1 MKNNQTHYEKI
12 LEAKKQISPYLSKT
26 PLIYSKPFSDETNN
40 QIYIKPENLQ
50 KTGAFKIRG
59 AFNKLLNLPAEDL
72 KKGVIT
78 ASAGNHAQGVALA
91 SKELGATAT
100 IVMPKATP
108 VIKVNATKAY
118 GANVV
123 LHGNDYDEA
132 YEHSKKLEKELN
144 LTYVHPFDDYD
155 IIYGQGT
162 IAIEIYEELK
172 DADFLLVPIGG
183 GGLISG
189 MAIAAKHLNPA
200 IQVLGV
206 EPEGAMSMKTSLKN
220 KQNTSLPH
228 VQTIADGV
236 AVKRVGNKTFSMV
249 NQLVDGIITV
259 SDYDIMDSFLFF
271 LEKHKMVCESAGAL
285 SLAAL
290 KKMSVVNKKVVCLVS
305 GGNIDMVTVS
315 SMITKGLLSRN
326 RIFCFS
332 VDLPDTPGELLKIAS
347 LLEQNQANV
356 IKLDHNQF
364 QNLDRFIHV
373 QLQVTV
379 ETSGIEQINTL
390 KQSLKDAGYSI
401 KQIY

>member
-1 MKNNQTHYEKI
+1 MKNKQTHYEKI
-12 LEAKKQISPYLSKT
+12 LEAKKLISPYLSKT

-91 SKELGATAT
+91 SKELGANAT

>member
-1 MKNNQTHYEKI
+1 MKNKQTHYEKI

-132 YEHSKKLEKELN
+132 YEHSKKLEKKLN

>member
-91 SKELGATAT
+91 SKELGANAT